1 MTSSIISISS
11 EKKSDKRM
19 RQAEESGREKKKKAE
34 TGLAYLKPVSSLRT
48 LASSSSEGALLGL
61 REAFL
66 EGFRDECREDAADDW
81 DRVADVVAFT
91 PSKNSL
97 LAAFREVVLPP
108 PRARRRRSIWSSRFR
123 EGFSEERRIDGG
135 RRKKRRQEEDSRSS
149 RDVWK

>member
-1 MTSSIISISS
+1 
-11 EKKSDKRM
+11 M
-19 RQAEESGREKKKKAE
+19 RQAEESGRKKKKKKAE

-66 EGFRDECREDAADDW
+66 EGFLDECREDAADDW

-123 EGFSEERRIDGG
+123 EGFSEGRRIDGG
-135 RRKKRRQEEDSRSS
+135 RWKKRRQEEDPEVVGMCGSS
-149 RDVWK
+149 L

>member
-1 MTSSIISISS
+1 MTSFIINSQKERQKNASGRRIRQ
-11 EKKSDKRM
+11 K
-19 RQAEESGREKKKKAE
+19 RQAE
-34 TGLAYLKPVSSLRT
+34 LAYLTPVSSLRT

-66 EGFRDECREDAADDW
+66 EGFLDECREDAADDW

-108 PRARRRRSIWSSRFR
+108 PRARRRRSIWSSRFSK
-123 EGFSEERRIDGG
+123 EGCF
-135 RRKKRRQEEDSRSS
+135 
-149 RDVWK
+149 

>member
-1 MTSSIISISS
+1 MTSFIINSQKERQKNASGRRIRQ
-11 EKKSDKRM
+11 K
-19 RQAEESGREKKKKAE
+19 RQAE
-34 TGLAYLKPVSSLRT
+34 LAYLTPVSSLRT
-48 LASSSSEGALLGL
+48 LASSSEEGALLGL

-66 EGFRDECREDAADDW
+66 EGFLDECREDAADDW
-81 DRVADVVAFT
+81 DRAAVVAFT

>member
-1 MTSSIISISS
+1 
-11 EKKSDKRM
+11 M
-19 RQAEESGREKKKKAE
+19 RQAEESGRGKKKKAE

-66 EGFRDECREDAADDW
+66 EGFLDECREDAADDW
-81 DRVADVVAFT
+81 DRAAVVAFT

>member
-1 MTSSIISISS
+1 MTSFIINSQKERQKNASGRRIRQ
-11 EKKSDKRM
+11 K
-19 RQAEESGREKKKKAE
+19 RQAE
-34 TGLAYLKPVSSLRT
+34 LAYLTPVSSLRT

-135 RRKKRRQEEDSRSS
+135 KRKKRRQR
-149 RDVWK
+149 RFPK